1 MLRHALFI
9 ARMDLAHRF
18 RARETWMWTFI
29 LPVIF
34 FYFIGTVTGGF
45 GGSSDSPDRIAV
57 YAPHDAGFLA
67 DQLVRRLE
75 AAKYAVARVDR
86 PDALARYSRSLE
98 IPAGFTATVRAGKPA
113 EVKLTRRGG
122 GQEADY
128 DKTRVGR
135 AVYTVL
141 ADLIVAGK
149 TTQAPGPE
157 DFAALAAQPRALT
170 LKVESAGQ
178 RQRIPTGFEQA
189 VPGTMVMFTL
199 MVLFTGGGQLLVSER
214 HQGILR
220 RLAAAPV
227 SRGAVVLGKWGAQ
240 MGRGSIQIAFAMLT
254 GTVLFRVDWGRYLPV
269 VCLTVLVYAALA
281 GALGILL
288 GNLARTEGQ
297 VVALGVVATNV
308 LAALGGCWWPI
319 EITPRWI
326 QKLALFLPTGL
337 SMDALHQLVS
347 FGAGPAAVLPHLL
360 VLSALAL
367 AAGWAAARTFRY
379 Q

>member
-9 ARMDLAHRF
+9 ARTDLAHRF
-18 RARETWMWTFI
+18 RARETWMWTFV
-29 LPVIF
+29 LPVVF

-45 GGSSDSPDRIAV
+45 GGSSDSPEWIAV
-57 YAPHDAGFLA
+57 YAPPDAGFLA
-67 DQLVRRLE
+67 DQLARRLE
-75 AAKYAVARVDR
+75 QAKYAIARVDSR
-86 PDALARYSRSLE
+86 EALAGYSRALE
-98 IPAGFTATVRAGKPA
+98 IPPGFSASALAGKPV
-113 EVKLTRRGG
+113 ELKFTRRGG
-122 GQEADY
+122 GQDADY

-149 TTQAPGPE
+149 SAQAPGPE
-157 DFAALAAQPRALT
+157 DFAALAAQPRTLT

-189 VPGTMVMFTL
+189 VPGTMVMFTM
-199 MVLFTGGGQLLVSER
+199 MVLLTGGGALLVAER
-214 HQGILR
+214 NQGILR

-227 SRGAVVLGKWGAQ
+227 SRGAVVLGKWTAQ
-240 MGRGSIQIAFAMLT
+240 MGRGAIQIAFAMLA
-254 GTVLFRVDWGRYLPV
+254 GSVLFRVDWGRHLPV
-269 VCLTVLVYAALA
+269 VCLAVLAYAALA
-281 GALGILL
+281 AALGILL

-297 VVALGVVATNV
+297 VVALSVIATNV

-337 SMDALHQLVS
+337 SMDALHKLVS
-347 FGAGPAAVLPHLL
+347 FGAGPSAVLPHLL

-367 AAGWAAARTFRY
+367 AAGWGAARTFRY

>member
-1 MLRHALFI
+1 VLRHALFL
-9 ARMDLAHRF
+9 ARKDLAHRF
-18 RARETWMWTFI
+18 RARETWMWTFV

-45 GGSSDSPDRIAV
+45 GGSSDSREWIAV
-57 YAPHDAGFLA
+57 WAPPDAGFLA

-75 AAKYAVARVDR
+75 QAKYAVTRVSS
-86 PDALARYSRSLE
+86 PDELARHSRSLE
-98 IPAGFTATVRAGKPA
+98 IPAGFTAMVLAGKPA
-113 EVKLTRRGG
+113 EVKLARRGG
-122 GQEADY
+122 GQDADY
-128 DKTRVGR
+128 DKARVSR

-149 TTQAPGPE
+149 NVQAPRPE

-170 LKVESAGQ
+170 LRVESAGQ

-199 MVLFTGGGQLLVSER
+199 MVLLTGGGALLVTER
-214 HQGILR
+214 NRGVLR

-227 SRGAVVLGKWGAQ
+227 SRGAVVLGKWTAQ
-240 MGRGSIQIAFAMLT
+240 MGRGLIQIAFAMLA

-269 VCLTVLVYAALA
+269 VCLLVLAYAALA
-281 GALGILL
+281 AALGILL

-319 EITPRWI
+319 EITPRWV

-347 FGAGPAAVLPHLL
+347 FGAGPGTVFPHLM